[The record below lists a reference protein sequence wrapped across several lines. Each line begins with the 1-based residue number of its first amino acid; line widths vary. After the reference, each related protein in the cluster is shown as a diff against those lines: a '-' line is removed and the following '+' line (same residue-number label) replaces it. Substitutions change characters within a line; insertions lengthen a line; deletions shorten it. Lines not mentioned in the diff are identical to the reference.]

1 MQSEINKNNLL
12 CIIAKLEVKLKNLS
26 DDLNLEYKNMDI
38 KRLINH
44 NLGNPTTVDVRNDV
58 TTKAIKEKM
67 DIRTKVK
74 QSFSLT

>member
-38 KRLINH
+38 NTISSYEMPL
-44 NLGNPTTVDVRNDV
+44 
-58 TTKAIKEKM
+58 
-67 DIRTKVK
+67 KVVAK
-74 QSFSLT
+74 FCY

>member
-44 NLGNPTTVDVRNDV
+44 NLGNPTTEDVRNDV

-67 DIRTKVK
+67 DIITKVK